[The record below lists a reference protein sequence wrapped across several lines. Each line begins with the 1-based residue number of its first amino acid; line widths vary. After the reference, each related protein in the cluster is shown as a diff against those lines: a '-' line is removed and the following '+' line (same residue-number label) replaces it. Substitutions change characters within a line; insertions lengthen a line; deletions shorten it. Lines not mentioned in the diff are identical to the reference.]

1 MAADDIKIM
10 GNKLRC
16 VLCHREFDDTLAKCP
31 FDGAN
36 LIAEIH
42 DPLLG
47 TRLAE
52 HYKIISVIGHG
63 GMGVVYKA
71 KHDSMDRFVA
81 IKMLQAQHVRDG
93 NAIRRFRQEAKAA
106 SRLSHPNVITIHDF
120 GMSPNGQP
128 YIVMDY
134 IEGIGLDAIIK
145 KDGKVG
151 VDRSVK
157 IFAQACD
164 ALAHAHEQ
172 GIVHRDLKPS
182 NIMLIETE
190 EEKDFVKIVDFG
202 VAKLIPFSGEESQ
215 RLTQTGEVCGSPI
228 YMSPEQCMGHKL
240 DARSDIYSMG
250 IMIYEAITGE
260 LPLLGNTM
268 VDTMNKHLTESAKP
282 FSVVRPDLYIPER
295 IEKVVF
301 KALEKDP
308 KNRQQSMT
316 ELKQELLFSIPTPA
330 KSQQLRTMVPKQ
342 PVPSAATPDAT
353 KPSEAT
359 MPDQVPA
366 KLFAAV
372 IAVIIVVGLSYAWI
386 YSNRHAA
393 DNSMQAPAQKAIPAQ
408 SIESTRG
415 GESQPVQQ
423 KVPAATA
430 PPPEAI
436 KQDTSKPRLTRSPS
450 AEASQSSLEK
460 PIKKNHTKK
469 QRISKAAHT
478 APSVEE
484 KAPEQASSTQEK
496 LEVPKA
502 DIWDTLRNSRSY
514 PEGSE

>member
-1 MAADDIKIM
+1 MAADDIKII

-16 VLCHREFDDTLAKCP
+16 VLCHREFDDSLAKCP

-36 LIAEIH
+36 LIAEVH

-52 HYKIISVIGHG
+52 HYKILSIIGHG

-71 KHDSMDRFVA
+71 KHDMMDRFVA

-202 VAKLIPFSGEESQ
+202 VAKLIPFSGEDSQ

-228 YMSPEQCMGHKL
+228 YMSPEQCMGHRL

-250 IMIYEAITGE
+250 VMIYESITGE

-282 FSVVRPDLYIPER
+282 FSVIRPDLYIPER

-316 ELKQELLFSIPTPA
+316 ELKQELIFSIPTPS
-330 KSQQLRTMVPKQ
+330 KSQQLRAMVPKQ
-342 PVPSAATPDAT
+342 PVSSAATPDAT
-353 KPSEAT
+353 KPAEAT
-359 MPDQVPA
+359 QDQIPA
-366 KLFAAV
+366 KLFAFV
-372 IAVIIVVGLSYAWI
+372 IAVIVIVGLGFAWF
-386 YSNRHAA
+386 YSNRHADSSA
-393 DNSMQAPAQKAIPAQ
+393 EPVRENHV
-408 SIESTRG
+408 
-415 GESQPVQQ
+415 PVQST
-423 KVPAATA
+423 KPSEPTEPSPPIAVPSHLPGTNKIFTKLTPAT
-430 PPPEAI
+430 P
-436 KQDTSKPRLTRSPS
+436 
-450 AEASQSSLEK
+450 SSLEK
-460 PIKKNHTKK
+460 QPIHKTRSRKHQTSKTAEAAP
-469 QRISKAAHT
+469 SADTKAAE
-478 APSVEE
+478 P
-484 KAPEQASSTQEK
+484 ASEK
-496 LEVPKA
+496 LEVPKS
-502 DIWDTLRNSRSY
+502 DIWDTLRKSRSY
-514 PEGSE
+514 PEESQ

>member
-36 LIAEIH
+36 LIAEVH
-42 DPLLG
+42 DPLVG
-47 TRLAE
+47 TLLAE
-52 HYKIISVIGHG
+52 HYKILSVIGHG

-71 KHDSMDRFVA
+71 KHDTMDRFVA
-81 IKMLQAQHVRDG
+81 IKMLQSQHVRDG

-106 SRLSHPNVITIHDF
+106 SRLSHPHVITIHDF

-134 IEGIGLDAIIK
+134 IEGMGLDAIIK

-190 EEKDFVKIVDFG
+190 DEKDFVKIVDFG

-250 IMIYEAITGE
+250 VMIYESITGE

-282 FSVVRPDLYIPER
+282 FSVIRPDLYIPER

-316 ELKQELLFSIPTPA
+316 ELKQELQFSIPTPS
-330 KSQQLRTMVPKQ
+330 KSQQLRAMVPKQ
-342 PVPSAATPDAT
+342 PTSSAATAGAT
-353 KPSEAT
+353 KPSEAA
-359 MPDQVPA
+359 MPEQIPA

-372 IAVIIVVGLSYAWI
+372 IAVIIVVGLGYAWF
-386 YSNRHAA
+386 YTTQHEPSGTR
-393 DNSMQAPAQKAIPAQ
+393 SVPKELPAQ
-408 SIESTRG
+408 S
-415 GESQPVQQ
+415 GETPPQGEIKPVQQ
-423 KVPAATA
+423 KVPTAITPA
-430 PPPEAI
+430 PPVEPI
-436 KQDTSKPRLTRSPS
+436 KQDSNKLSLTKSPTAAVSPS
-450 AEASQSSLEK
+450 PLPK
-460 PIKKNHTKK
+460 PKH
-469 QRISKAAHT
+469 RISKAAQA

-484 KAPEQASSTQEK
+484 KPKEQASPTQEK

-502 DIWDTLRNSRSY
+502 DIWDTLRKSRSY
-514 PEGSE
+514 PE